1 MKYNTFFLNVLLAG
15 MLGLILLAWVLV
27 RTFLPGI
34 VLPGLDI
41 PGLTLLSLTA
51 LLVEHALAP
60 GQRRQYLWI
69 FALSAATFGLLP
81 LAAGATGELEKL
93 ALTGSVV
100 FTAVTW
106 LFTSA
111 LNRIASGKQAKAA
124 PVIAALG
131 IYLAAQGFAGM
142 LL

>member
-1 MKYNTFFLNVLLAG
+1 MKRNIFFLNVLLAG

-34 VLPGLDI
+34 VLCGLDI
-41 PGLTLLSLTA
+41 PGLALLSLVA

-69 FALSAATFGLLP
+69 FAFSAATFGLLP
-81 LAAGATGELEKL
+81 LAAGAAGEWEKL

-100 FTAVTW
+100 FTVVTW

-111 LNRIASGKQAKAA
+111 LNRISSGKQAKAA
-124 PVIAALG
+124 PIITALG

>member
-1 MKYNTFFLNVLLAG
+1 MKHNTFLLNVLLTG
-15 MLGLILLAWVLV
+15 VLGLILLAWVLV

-69 FALSAATFGLLP
+69 FSFSAATFGLLP
-81 LAAGATGELEKL
+81 LAAGAAGEWGKL
-93 ALTGSVV
+93 ALTGGIV

-106 LFTSA
+106 LFTAA
-111 LNRIASGKQAKAA
+111 LNRISSGKRAKAA
-124 PVIAALG
+124 PFITALG